1 MTSRM
6 DAISCSTLPS
16 RRSHRQAC
24 ESHVFV
30 RCVPPAPRYAAS
42 TSLPASF
49 THTTCTTSGSVFW
62 KVTSTSTP
70 PLSDASRR
78 FLRAGHHR
86 RAKARGG
93 GGSGGGSAAAELDG
107 RLFVLSVCCCEGS
120 RGGWCACGCIEGGCA
135 AVRGCAADRC
145 APSGRSANASS
156 EYVDRRK
163 VDAFSAAAAASIAA
177 ATVPVAST
185 PLVRV
190 DSFFAASTAAF
201 GTLPPTP
208 PPARPSV

>member
-1 MTSRM
+1 
-6 DAISCSTLPS
+6 
-16 RRSHRQAC
+16 
-24 ESHVFV
+24 
-30 RCVPPAPRYAAS
+30 
-42 TSLPASF
+42 
-49 THTTCTTSGSVFW
+49 VFW

-78 FLRAGHHR
+78 FLRVGHHR

-93 GGSGGGSAAAELDG
+93 GGGGGGGNAADVDG

-120 RGGWCACGCIEGGCA
+120 RGGWCACGCGCA
-135 AVRGCAADRC
+135 AVRGCAAG

-163 VDAFSAAAAASIAA
+163 VDAFLAAAAAFITA

-185 PLVRV
+185 PRVRV

-201 GTLPPTP
+201 GSLPPPP